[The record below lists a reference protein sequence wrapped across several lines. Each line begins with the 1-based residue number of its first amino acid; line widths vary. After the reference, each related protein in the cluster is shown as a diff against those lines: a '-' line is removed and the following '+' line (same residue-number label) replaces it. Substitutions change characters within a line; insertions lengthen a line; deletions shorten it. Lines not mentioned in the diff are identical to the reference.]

1 MICFSHVDKSFGSL
15 PVLRDFSL
23 SLGQGEQLC
32 LIGPS
37 GQGKSTVLNLA
48 AGLLLPDRGSV
59 SRATDRISY
68 VFQEDRLLPWL
79 SARQNVALVSGSE
92 EAARWLCALGLGD
105 FLDALPSSLSGG
117 MARRVAI
124 ARALAYPADLYLF
137 DEPFKGL
144 DEQTLHAVLG
154 VVKKAIFGKTA
165 LFVSHNP
172 EELGLPTL
180 LLPGIRPAS
189 QGGQG

>member
-1 MICFSHVDKSFGSL
+1 
-15 PVLRDFSL
+15 
-23 SLGQGEQLC
+23 
-32 LIGPS
+32 
-37 GQGKSTVLNLA
+37 
-48 AGLLLPDRGSV
+48 
-59 SRATDRISY
+59 
-68 VFQEDRLLPWL
+68 
-79 SARQNVALVSGSE
+79 
-92 EAARWLCALGLGD
+92 
-105 FLDALPSSLSGG
+105 

-144 DEQTLHAVLG
+144 DEQTLLAVLS

-180 LLPGIRPAS
+180 LLPGIRPAF